1 MTLKYIEENY
11 KPGEPIFVVDLLDQ
25 FKDKYKLSKDLKK
38 LVDDNKLVKYENG
51 IYYIPKNSILKN
63 NTINPE
69 VIAKYKYVSNS
80 NECYG
85 YYSGLFLANRLGIT
99 TQVPEVIDI
108 VSNNTN
114 SSSRIVKYNDR
125 KFYVKPSKVEID
137 STNVYVLQLLDL
149 LKDIDKYSEY
159 SNEYLR
165 DKIMKYI
172 FLYNIN
178 IKDIDMYIGYFPIMV
193 YKNIY
198 ELRLYDV
205 FTQQ

>member
-38 LVDDNKLVKYENG
+38 LVDDNKLAKYENG

-69 VIAKYKYVSNS
+69 VIAKYKYVSNR

-125 KFYVKPSKVEID
+125 NFYIKPSKVEID